1 MAGDENT
8 CNHAELRSLYDYVG
22 MRDDEDLF
30 GGISMSKEE
39 LKKKDIQMKI
49 LSMAKDKHRFNYKD
63 EGYHMPDGYVDAKG
77 RIDKA
82 KREGAL
88 TARYEEEEQP
98 KTEQVQQDIFYLV
111 PLDAHTLIHTSQQI
125 IIHTPSSG
133 PMGG

>member
-1 MAGDENT
+1 
-8 CNHAELRSLYDYVG
+8 

-49 LSMAKDKHRFNYKD
+49 LNMAKDKHRFNYKD
-63 EGYHMPDGYVDAKG
+63 EAYHMPDGYVDAKG

-98 KTEQVQQDIFYLV
+98 KTEQVLRNILHYFQIFF
-111 PLDAHTLIHTSQQI
+111 HGH
-125 IIHTPSSG
+125 G
-133 PMGG
+133 